1 MGKLILATVL
11 IVGGLLVG
19 RVLVSMAAQIRDA
32 ARPRLPLAAIGRAV
46 QGGGVFLG
54 LLIIVLSSF
63 VVVDSGHIGVV
74 TVFGNVEK
82 VPLYNG
88 LHFVLPYKDVI
99 RMDTR
104 VQKHEARYDAA
115 SVDIQAV
122 HAVMALNYRLIDDR
136 APEVYRTVGLRY
148 EQSIIDPAAAE
159 VLKANTAV
167 HAANDILQ
175 QRPRIKADVQDGLT
189 KWLLKYGIQV
199 TEVSIKDIRFD
210 KDFEQAV
217 ERKQIAQ
224 QVAEQKRYEVDQ
236 AKREAESKVAR
247 ERGEGAA
254 LQARAEGEAAALRL
268 RAAAE
273 AEYNAKVTQSLTATL
288 IQQQYLSKWD
298 GKLPQFVTGS
308 GSNLLMQIPT
318 PAVAESRIRQTLL
331 LALGLADH
339 VRADRFHVLRLQVL
353 REREHA
359 VLDQG
364 AAQHDR
370 GVAGAPRSRRRR
382 LEVPDVLAGV
392 RAQRNDRRQ
401 EEIVA
406 LTVAP
411 HLVVPR
417 TAAADADGEKIER
430 RSWIRLIVSYPM
442 IRSLAIRTAAIP
454 WRTVA
459 PSLA

>member
-1 MGKLILATVL
+1 MGKLIFAAVL

-19 RVLVSMAAQIRDA
+19 RLLVSTAAQVRDA
-32 ARPRLPLAAIGRAV
+32 TRSRLPLVAIGRAV
-46 QGGGVFLG
+46 QVAGVLLG
-54 LLIIVLSSF
+54 LLIVVLSSF
-63 VVVDSGHIGVV
+63 VVVDAGHIGVV

-82 VPLYNG
+82 EPLYNG
-88 LHFVLPYKDVI
+88 LHVVLPYKDVVQ
-99 RMDTR
+99 MDTR

-122 HAVMALNYRLIDDR
+122 HAVMALNYRLIGDR

-175 QRPRIKADVQDGLT
+175 QRPKIKADVQDGLT

-273 AEYNAKVTQSLTATL
+273 AEYNSKVTQSLTPTL
-288 IQQQYLSKWD
+288 IQQQYLAKWD

-308 GSNLLMQIPT
+308 GGNLLMQIPT
-318 PAVAESRIRQTLL
+318 PGR
-331 LALGLADH
+331 
-339 VRADRFHVLRLQVL
+339 
-353 REREHA
+353 
-359 VLDQG
+359 
-364 AAQHDR
+364 
-370 GVAGAPRSRRRR
+370 
-382 LEVPDVLAGV
+382 
-392 RAQRNDRRQ
+392 
-401 EEIVA
+401 
-406 LTVAP
+406 
-411 HLVVPR
+411 
-417 TAAADADGEKIER
+417 
-430 RSWIRLIVSYPM
+430 
-442 IRSLAIRTAAIP
+442 
-454 WRTVA
+454 
-459 PSLA
+459 

>member
-1 MGKLILATVL
+1 MSKLILAAVL

-19 RVLVSMAAQIRDA
+19 RLLVSTAAQVRDA
-32 ARPRLPLAAIGRAV
+32 TRSRLPLVAIGRTV
-46 QGGGVFLG
+46 QGAGVLLG
-54 LLIIVLSSF
+54 LLIIVFSSF
-63 VVVDSGHIGVV
+63 VVVDAGHIGVV

-82 VPLYNG
+82 EPLYNG
-88 LHFVLPYKDVI
+88 LHFVLPYKDVVQ
-99 RMDTR
+99 MDTR

-122 HAVMALNYRLIDDR
+122 HAVMALNYRLIGDR

-175 QRPRIKADVQDGLT
+175 QRPKIKADVQDGLT

-210 KDFEQAV
+210 KDFELAV

-254 LQARAEGEAAALRL
+254 VQARAEGEAAALRL

-298 GKLPQFVTGS
+298 GHLPQFVTGS
-308 GSNLLMQIPT
+308 GGNLLMQIPT
-318 PAVAESRIRQTLL
+318 PGRT
-331 LALGLADH
+331 G
-339 VRADRFHVLRLQVL
+339 
-353 REREHA
+353 ER
-359 VLDQG
+359 
-364 AAQHDR
+364 
-370 GVAGAPRSRRRR
+370 
-382 LEVPDVLAGV
+382 
-392 RAQRNDRRQ
+392 
-401 EEIVA
+401 
-406 LTVAP
+406 
-411 HLVVPR
+411 
-417 TAAADADGEKIER
+417 
-430 RSWIRLIVSYPM
+430 
-442 IRSLAIRTAAIP
+442 
-454 WRTVA
+454 
-459 PSLA
+459 

>member
-1 MGKLILATVL
+1 MGKLIFAAVL
-11 IVGGLLVG
+11 IVGGLVVG
-19 RVLVSMAAQIRDA
+19 RLLVSTAAQVRDA
-32 ARPRLPLAAIGRAV
+32 TRSRLPLVAIGRAV
-46 QGGGVFLG
+46 QGLGVLLG
-54 LLIIVLSSF
+54 LVIVVLSSF
-63 VVVDSGHIGVV
+63 VVVDAGHIGVV

-82 VPLYNG
+82 EPLYNG
-88 LHFVLPYKDVI
+88 LHVVLPYKDVVQ
-99 RMDTR
+99 MDTR

-122 HAVMALNYRLIDDR
+122 HAVMALNYQLIGDR

-175 QRPRIKADVQDGLT
+175 QRPKIKSDVQDGLT

-273 AEYNAKVTQSLTATL
+273 AEYNSKVTQSLTPTL
-288 IQQQYLSKWD
+288 IQQQYLAKWD

-308 GSNLLMQIPT
+308 GGNLLMQIP
-318 PAVAESRIRQTLL
+318 
-331 LALGLADH
+331 
-339 VRADRFHVLRLQVL
+339 
-353 REREHA
+353 
-359 VLDQG
+359 
-364 AAQHDR
+364 
-370 GVAGAPRSRRRR
+370 APGR
-382 LEVPDVLAGV
+382 
-392 RAQRNDRRQ
+392 
-401 EEIVA
+401 
-406 LTVAP
+406 
-411 HLVVPR
+411 
-417 TAAADADGEKIER
+417 
-430 RSWIRLIVSYPM
+430 
-442 IRSLAIRTAAIP
+442 
-454 WRTVA
+454 
-459 PSLA
+459 

>member
-1 MGKLILATVL
+1 MGKLIFAAVL
-11 IVGGLLVG
+11 IVGGLFVG
-19 RVLVSMAAQIRDA
+19 RLLVSTAAQVRDA
-32 ARPRLPLAAIGRAV
+32 TRSRLPLVAIGRAV
-46 QGGGVFLG
+46 QALGVLFG
-54 LLIIVLSSF
+54 LVIVVLSSF
-63 VVVDSGHIGVV
+63 VVVDAGHIGVV

-82 VPLYNG
+82 DPLYNG
-88 LHFVLPYKDVI
+88 LHFVLPYKDVVQ
-99 RMDTR
+99 MDTR

-122 HAVMALNYRLIDDR
+122 HAVMALNYRLIGDR

-175 QRPRIKADVQDGLT
+175 QRPKIKADVQDGLT

-273 AEYNAKVTQSLTATL
+273 AEYNSKVTQSLTPTL
-288 IQQQYLSKWD
+288 IQQQYLAKWD

-308 GSNLLMQIPT
+308 GGNLLMQIPT
-318 PAVAESRIRQTLL
+318 PGR
-331 LALGLADH
+331 
-339 VRADRFHVLRLQVL
+339 
-353 REREHA
+353 
-359 VLDQG
+359 
-364 AAQHDR
+364 
-370 GVAGAPRSRRRR
+370 
-382 LEVPDVLAGV
+382 
-392 RAQRNDRRQ
+392 
-401 EEIVA
+401 
-406 LTVAP
+406 
-411 HLVVPR
+411 
-417 TAAADADGEKIER
+417 
-430 RSWIRLIVSYPM
+430 
-442 IRSLAIRTAAIP
+442 
-454 WRTVA
+454 
-459 PSLA
+459 

>member
-1 MGKLILATVL
+1 ME
-11 IVGGLLVG
+11 
-19 RVLVSMAAQIRDA
+19 AQVRDA
-32 ARPRLPLAAIGRAV
+32 TRSRLPLVAIGRGV
-46 QGGGVFLG
+46 QGAGVLLG

-63 VVVDSGHIGVV
+63 VVVAAGHIGVV

-82 VPLYNG
+82 EPLHNG
-88 LHFVLPYKDVI
+88 LHFVLPYKDVVQ
-99 RMDTR
+99 MDTR

-122 HAVMALNYRLIDDR
+122 HAVMALNYRLIGER

-175 QRPRIKADVQDGLT
+175 QRPKIKADVQDGLT

-210 KDFEQAV
+210 KDFELAV

-254 LQARAEGEAAALRL
+254 VQARAEGEAAALRL

-298 GKLPQFVTGS
+298 GHLPQFVTGS
-308 GSNLLMQIPT
+308 GGNLLMQIPT
-318 PAVAESRIRQTLL
+318 PGRTS
-331 LALGLADH
+331 
-339 VRADRFHVLRLQVL
+339 
-353 REREHA
+353 ER
-359 VLDQG
+359 
-364 AAQHDR
+364 
-370 GVAGAPRSRRRR
+370 
-382 LEVPDVLAGV
+382 
-392 RAQRNDRRQ
+392 
-401 EEIVA
+401 
-406 LTVAP
+406 
-411 HLVVPR
+411 
-417 TAAADADGEKIER
+417 
-430 RSWIRLIVSYPM
+430 
-442 IRSLAIRTAAIP
+442 
-454 WRTVA
+454 
-459 PSLA
+459 

>member
-1 MGKLILATVL
+1 MGKLIFAAVL

-19 RVLVSMAAQIRDA
+19 RLLVSTAAQVRDA
-32 ARPRLPLAAIGRAV
+32 TRSRLPLVAIGRAV
-46 QGGGVFLG
+46 QVAGVLLG
-54 LLIIVLSSF
+54 LLIVVLSSF
-63 VVVDSGHIGVV
+63 VVVDAGHIGVV

-82 VPLYNG
+82 EPLYNG
-88 LHFVLPYKDVI
+88 LHVVLPYKDVVQ
-99 RMDTR
+99 MDTR

-122 HAVMALNYRLIDDR
+122 HAVMALNYRLIGDR

-175 QRPRIKADVQDGLT
+175 QRPKIKADVQDGLT

-224 QVAEQKRYEVDQ
+224 QVAEQKRYAVDQ

-273 AEYNAKVTQSLTATL
+273 AEYNSKVTQSLTATL
-288 IQQQYLSKWD
+288 IQQQYLAKWD
-298 GKLPQFVTGS
+298 GRLPQLVTGS
-308 GSNLLMQIPT
+308 GGNLLLQIPT
-318 PAVAESRIRQTLL
+318 PARAAER
-331 LALGLADH
+331 
-339 VRADRFHVLRLQVL
+339 
-353 REREHA
+353 
-359 VLDQG
+359 
-364 AAQHDR
+364 
-370 GVAGAPRSRRRR
+370 
-382 LEVPDVLAGV
+382 
-392 RAQRNDRRQ
+392 
-401 EEIVA
+401 
-406 LTVAP
+406 
-411 HLVVPR
+411 
-417 TAAADADGEKIER
+417 
-430 RSWIRLIVSYPM
+430 
-442 IRSLAIRTAAIP
+442 
-454 WRTVA
+454 
-459 PSLA
+459 

>member
-1 MGKLILATVL
+1 MGKLIFAAVL
-11 IVGGLLVG
+11 IVGGLFVG
-19 RVLVSMAAQIRDA
+19 RLLVSTAAQVREA
-32 ARPRLPLAAIGRAV
+32 TRSRLPLVAIGRAV
-46 QGGGVFLG
+46 QVAGVLLG
-54 LLIIVLSSF
+54 LLIVVLSSF
-63 VVVDSGHIGVV
+63 VVVDAGHIGVV

-82 VPLYNG
+82 EPLYNG
-88 LHFVLPYKDVI
+88 LHFVLPYKDVVQ
-99 RMDTR
+99 MDTR

-122 HAVMALNYRLIDDR
+122 HAVMALNYRLIGDR
-136 APEVYRTVGLRY
+136 APQVYRTVGLRY

-175 QRPRIKADVQDGLT
+175 QRPKIKADVQDGLT

-273 AEYNAKVTQSLTATL
+273 AEYNSKVTQSLTATL
-288 IQQQYLSKWD
+288 IQQQYLAKWD
-298 GKLPQFVTGS
+298 GHLPQFVTGS
-308 GSNLLMQIPT
+308 GGNLLLQIPT
-318 PAVAESRIRQTLL
+318 PA
-331 LALGLADH
+331 
-339 VRADRFHVLRLQVL
+339 RAT
-353 REREHA
+353 ER
-359 VLDQG
+359 
-364 AAQHDR
+364 
-370 GVAGAPRSRRRR
+370 
-382 LEVPDVLAGV
+382 
-392 RAQRNDRRQ
+392 
-401 EEIVA
+401 
-406 LTVAP
+406 
-411 HLVVPR
+411 
-417 TAAADADGEKIER
+417 
-430 RSWIRLIVSYPM
+430 
-442 IRSLAIRTAAIP
+442 
-454 WRTVA
+454 
-459 PSLA
+459 

>member
-1 MGKLILATVL
+1 MGKLIFAAVL
-11 IVGGLLVG
+11 IVGGLFVG
-19 RVLVSMAAQIRDA
+19 RLLVSTAAQVREA
-32 ARPRLPLAAIGRAV
+32 TRSRLPLVAIGRAV
-46 QGGGVFLG
+46 QVAGVLLG
-54 LLIIVLSSF
+54 LLIVVLSSF
-63 VVVDSGHIGVV
+63 VVVDAGHIGVV

-82 VPLYNG
+82 EPLYNG
-88 LHFVLPYKDVI
+88 LHFVLPYKDVVQ
-99 RMDTR
+99 MDTR

-122 HAVMALNYRLIDDR
+122 HAVMALNYRLIGDR

-175 QRPRIKADVQDGLT
+175 QRPKIKADVQDGLT

-273 AEYNAKVTQSLTATL
+273 AEYNSKVTQSLTATL
-288 IQQQYLSKWD
+288 IQQQYLAKWD
-298 GKLPQFVTGS
+298 GHLPQFVTGS
-308 GSNLLMQIPT
+308 GGNLLLQIPT
-318 PAVAESRIRQTLL
+318 PA
-331 LALGLADH
+331 
-339 VRADRFHVLRLQVL
+339 RAT
-353 REREHA
+353 ER
-359 VLDQG
+359 
-364 AAQHDR
+364 
-370 GVAGAPRSRRRR
+370 
-382 LEVPDVLAGV
+382 
-392 RAQRNDRRQ
+392 
-401 EEIVA
+401 
-406 LTVAP
+406 
-411 HLVVPR
+411 
-417 TAAADADGEKIER
+417 
-430 RSWIRLIVSYPM
+430 
-442 IRSLAIRTAAIP
+442 
-454 WRTVA
+454 
-459 PSLA
+459 

>member
-1 MGKLILATVL
+1 MGKLIFAAVL

-19 RVLVSMAAQIRDA
+19 RLLVSTAAQVRDA
-32 ARPRLPLAAIGRAV
+32 TRSRLPLVAIGRAV
-46 QGGGVFLG
+46 QVAGVLLG
-54 LLIIVLSSF
+54 LLIVVLSSF
-63 VVVDSGHIGVV
+63 VVVDAGHIGVV

-82 VPLYNG
+82 EPLYNG
-88 LHFVLPYKDVI
+88 LHVVLPYKDVVQ
-99 RMDTR
+99 MDTR

-122 HAVMALNYRLIDDR
+122 HAVMALNYRLIGDR

-175 QRPRIKADVQDGLT
+175 QRPKIKADVQDGLT

-217 ERKQIAQ
+217 ER
-224 QVAEQKRYEVDQ
+224 KRYEVDQ

-273 AEYNAKVTQSLTATL
+273 AEYNSKVTQSLTPTL
-288 IQQQYLSKWD
+288 IQQQYLAKWD

-308 GSNLLMQIPT
+308 GGNLLMQIPT
-318 PAVAESRIRQTLL
+318 PGR
-331 LALGLADH
+331 
-339 VRADRFHVLRLQVL
+339 
-353 REREHA
+353 
-359 VLDQG
+359 
-364 AAQHDR
+364 
-370 GVAGAPRSRRRR
+370 
-382 LEVPDVLAGV
+382 
-392 RAQRNDRRQ
+392 
-401 EEIVA
+401 
-406 LTVAP
+406 
-411 HLVVPR
+411 
-417 TAAADADGEKIER
+417 
-430 RSWIRLIVSYPM
+430 
-442 IRSLAIRTAAIP
+442 
-454 WRTVA
+454 
-459 PSLA
+459 

>member
-1 MGKLILATVL
+1 MGKLIFAAVL
-11 IVGGLLVG
+11 IVGGLFVG
-19 RVLVSMAAQIRDA
+19 RLLVSTAAQVREA
-32 ARPRLPLAAIGRAV
+32 TRSRLPLVAIGRAV
-46 QGGGVFLG
+46 QVAGVLLG
-54 LLIIVLSSF
+54 LLIVVLSSF
-63 VVVDSGHIGVV
+63 VVVDAGHIGVV

-82 VPLYNG
+82 EPLYNG
-88 LHFVLPYKDVI
+88 LHFVLPYKDVVQ
-99 RMDTR
+99 MDTR
-104 VQKHEARYDAA
+104 VQKHEAGYDAA

-122 HAVMALNYRLIDDR
+122 HAVMALNYRLIGDR

-175 QRPRIKADVQDGLT
+175 QRPKIKADVQDGLT

-273 AEYNAKVTQSLTATL
+273 AEYNSKVTQSLTATL
-288 IQQQYLSKWD
+288 IQQQYLAKWD
-298 GKLPQFVTGS
+298 GHLPQFVTGS
-308 GSNLLMQIPT
+308 GGNLLLQIPT
-318 PAVAESRIRQTLL
+318 PA
-331 LALGLADH
+331 
-339 VRADRFHVLRLQVL
+339 RAT
-353 REREHA
+353 ER
-359 VLDQG
+359 
-364 AAQHDR
+364 
-370 GVAGAPRSRRRR
+370 
-382 LEVPDVLAGV
+382 
-392 RAQRNDRRQ
+392 
-401 EEIVA
+401 
-406 LTVAP
+406 
-411 HLVVPR
+411 
-417 TAAADADGEKIER
+417 
-430 RSWIRLIVSYPM
+430 
-442 IRSLAIRTAAIP
+442 
-454 WRTVA
+454 
-459 PSLA
+459 

>member
-1 MGKLILATVL
+1 VNAPKWIDDTKYSIIAKTTTAVSGSGAAMNVDIDDLKAMVRALITERFRLKTHYEDRPVTAYTLISDKPKLTKADPANRTGWKERPGSFSPEWFSIGPAEVTSPTNT
-11 IVGGLLVG
+11 I
-19 RVLVSMAAQIRDA
+19 AAFSS
-32 ARPRLPLAAIGRAV
+32 AV

-288 IQQQYLSKWD
+288 IQQQYLAKWD

-318 PAVAESRIRQTLL
+318 PGR
-331 LALGLADH
+331 
-339 VRADRFHVLRLQVL
+339 
-353 REREHA
+353 
-359 VLDQG
+359 
-364 AAQHDR
+364 
-370 GVAGAPRSRRRR
+370 
-382 LEVPDVLAGV
+382 
-392 RAQRNDRRQ
+392 
-401 EEIVA
+401 
-406 LTVAP
+406 
-411 HLVVPR
+411 
-417 TAAADADGEKIER
+417 
-430 RSWIRLIVSYPM
+430 
-442 IRSLAIRTAAIP
+442 
-454 WRTVA
+454 
-459 PSLA
+459 

>member
-1 MGKLILATVL
+1 MGKLIFAAVL

-19 RVLVSMAAQIRDA
+19 RLLVSTAAQVRDA
-32 ARPRLPLAAIGRAV
+32 TRSRLPLVAIGRAV
-46 QGGGVFLG
+46 QALGVLFG
-54 LLIIVLSSF
+54 LIIVVLSSF
-63 VVVDSGHIGVV
+63 VVVDAGHIGVV

-82 VPLYNG
+82 DPLYNG
-88 LHFVLPYKDVI
+88 LHFVLPYKDVVQ
-99 RMDTR
+99 MDTR

-122 HAVMALNYRLIDDR
+122 HAVMALNYRLIGDR

-175 QRPRIKADVQDGLT
+175 QRPKIKADVQDGLT

-224 QVAEQKRYEVDQ
+224 QVAEQKRYAVDQ

-254 LQARAEGEAAALRL
+254 LQARAEGEA
-268 RAAAE
+268 
-273 AEYNAKVTQSLTATL
+273 EYNSKVTQSLTPTL
-288 IQQQYLSKWD
+288 IQQQYLAKWD

-308 GSNLLMQIPT
+308 GGNLLMQIPT
-318 PAVAESRIRQTLL
+318 PGR
-331 LALGLADH
+331 
-339 VRADRFHVLRLQVL
+339 
-353 REREHA
+353 
-359 VLDQG
+359 
-364 AAQHDR
+364 
-370 GVAGAPRSRRRR
+370 
-382 LEVPDVLAGV
+382 
-392 RAQRNDRRQ
+392 
-401 EEIVA
+401 
-406 LTVAP
+406 
-411 HLVVPR
+411 
-417 TAAADADGEKIER
+417 
-430 RSWIRLIVSYPM
+430 
-442 IRSLAIRTAAIP
+442 
-454 WRTVA
+454 
-459 PSLA
+459 